1 MEEAAGGTGEVNR
14 HGYTQRTMEEIERKE
29 TGVLQLGKRGL
40 RDMSTNSQQMEL
52 GKAGQVIIS
61 RMLGCDTIDSARA

>member
-14 HGYTQRTMEEIERKE
+14 HGYTQRTMEQIERKE

-40 RDMSTNSQQMEL
+40 GDMSTNSVSKWSWGRQDRSSFLE
-52 GKAGQVIIS
+52 
-61 RMLGCDTIDSARA
+61 C